1 MRILVVEDYEPLRS
15 ALSKG
20 LTENGYAVDAT
31 GDGEEG
37 LWYASNT
44 TYDLIILDLLLPG
57 LNGLELLRRL
67 RDAHNK
73 SHVLILTAMGNVQ
86 DRVAGLDGGADD
98 YLTKP
103 FDFGELLARTRA
115 LVRRSYRR
123 KDPLVR
129 VGPLEM
135 DTGSRQVRLDGQS
148 IDLTAR
154 EYALLELLTM
164 RAGEVVS
171 RSDLWE
177 HIYPFDSDTSS
188 NVVDVYIGYLRR
200 KLSLHSHA
208 GLIQT
213 RRGHGY
219 VLAAET

>member
-37 LWYASNT
+37 LWYATNNA
-44 TYDLIILDLLLPG
+44 YDLIILDLLLPT
-57 LNGLELLRRL
+57 LSGLELLKRL
-67 RDAHNK
+67 RAARNE
-73 SHVLILTAMGNVQ
+73 SNVLILTAMGNTQ
-86 DRVAGLDGGADD
+86 DRVTGLDSGADD
-98 YLTKP
+98 YLVKP
-103 FDFGELLARTRA
+103 FDFGELLARVRA
-115 LVRRSYRR
+115 LIRRKYQR
-123 KDPLVR
+123 KDPLMR

-135 DTGSRQVRLDGQS
+135 DTGLRQVRLDGQALE
-148 IDLTAR
+148 LTAR
-154 EYALLELLTM
+154 EYALLELLAM

-171 RSDLWE
+171 RSELWE

-200 KLSLHSHA
+200 KLNHAHA

-219 VLAAET
+219 MLAAQS